1 MRLVAGGLLLLSWLA
16 GCASAPVHYYTLSSV
31 PPAGSATPLQ
41 LTAPL
46 GLERLTVPTE
56 LDRMQLVRR
65 LDSTRV
71 QILDEHRW
79 AAPLDDMMRRVLTED
94 LALRLG
100 SGAIAEPNEPA
111 NGERR
116 ASLAV
121 DIREMYGDV
130 DCAVTL
136 HAAWTLKM
144 TPAARTRTP
153 ARLAAS
159 APTDGAA
166 DAATS
171 KAADAPT
178 GKAAQAQDSRP
189 EQAATR
195 RGDENIHLAAGSCPG
210 PAGLPPQISQALAQ
224 LSDRIVSAL
233 PH

>member
-46 GLERLTVPTE
+46 GLERVTVPTE

-153 ARLAAS
+153 PRLAAS
-159 APTDGAA
+159 APTVG
-166 DAATS
+166 
-171 KAADAPT
+171 AADAPT
-178 GKAAQAQDSRP
+178 GKAAQAQDSSP